1 MRVLAAGS
9 LRGVWPS
16 LLRHFPEPVET
27 AFGPAG
33 LLRERIAAGEACD
46 LFASA
51 NLAHPRALNPLA
63 VIPFARNSLCLT
75 VRSDVLQQ
83 GDNWLSLLT
92 RADLRLATSTAGED
106 PCGDYAQTLFD
117 RMGDSGEGVR
127 ARARGLVGGRHSAP
141 IPAGKLAAEWII
153 HSGQAELFIGYA
165 SYASR
170 LRTIPGLT
178 VIPLPAPY
186 NPCAE
191 YGCAVI
197 TPAGQRLGMFLQS
210 EVAKGILREAGF
222 EA

>member
-1 MRVLAAGS
+1 
-9 LRGVWPS
+9 
-16 LLRHFPEPVET
+16 
-27 AFGPAG
+27 
-33 LLRERIAAGEACD
+33 
-46 LFASA
+46 
-51 NLAHPRALNPLA
+51 
-63 VIPFARNSLCLT
+63 
-75 VRSDVLQQ
+75 
-83 GDNWLSLLT
+83 
-92 RADLRLATSTAGED
+92 
-106 PCGDYAQTLFD
+106 
-117 RMGDSGEGVR
+117 MGDSGEGVR

-178 VIPLPAPY
+178 VIALPVPY

-210 EVAKGILREAGF
+210 EIAKGIIREAGF